1 LFLSNAL
8 SWFSL
13 ILYFRKNLEMR
24 AESEKLFLDNIIT
37 SKYRGLLRAA
47 RNTLNAEGIREV
59 RKAFHMAYEVL
70 KNKPDINH
78 EPFINRC
85 ISIAR
90 ISSEEIGLGR
100 TSIICS
106 LLYDAVHEGHISID
120 LIKKTFGTQVAQLV
134 SDLTK
139 ISSID
144 TTNTTEQAENFR
156 KLLLSLVTD
165 VRVILIKLSERLQV
179 MRNLENYPLDM
190 QLPIATETFYLYA
203 PLAHRL
209 GLYNIKSELEDISLR
224 FRDTDT
230 YNHISKKLEETTS
243 ARNKLIREFIQPI
256 KDELTKQG
264 YHFEIKGRLKS
275 IHSIYNKMRKQ
286 GVAFEE
292 VYDIFAIRII
302 IDSELKNEKSDCW
315 HVYSVVSDFYQPNPL
330 RMRDWISIPKT
341 NGYESL
347 HTTVIGPGGK
357 WVEVQIRTI
366 RMNEIAEKGLA
377 AHWKYK
383 GGEADRGLDTWLGK
397 VREIMEAPESEASD
411 FLDTLKPSLYAKEI
425 FVFTPTGDL
434 KKLPVQATILDFAF
448 DIHSNLGCSCVG
460 AKVNGK
466 SVPIRHI
473 LQNGDRV
480 EILTSKTQKPKSDW
494 LSFVIT
500 SKAKNKIKAFI
511 KEEVTKN
518 AEAGREI
525 LQRRLKNWK
534 LSFNDVNIK
543 KLQKHFKLKNATD
556 LYSLIAED
564 KVDLS
569 VVKDLLIEKPDVQ
582 KTPEKIE
589 EEIVEKI
596 VKTHTSKSDDFLII
610 DNKLDSLD
618 YKLAKCCNPIF
629 GDPIFGFVTINEGVK
644 IHRIN
649 CPNAEQMISRYGY
662 RVVNA
667 RWTNND
673 GQAHYLADVRIV
685 GIDDIG
691 LVSRITDLLSRDLKV
706 SMRSINIDTN
716 DGMFEGRISL
726 FVKDSAHLDNLLLRL
741 KRVKGVLNASR
752 LNAAV

>member
-1 LFLSNAL
+1 MKADH
-8 SWFSL
+8 
-13 ILYFRKNLEMR
+13 
-24 AESEKLFLDNIIT
+24 EKLYLDNIIT

-47 RNTLNAEGIREV
+47 RHSLGQTGTAEI
-59 RKAFHMAYEVL
+59 RKAFHLVYDVL
-70 KNKPDINH
+70 KDKPDINN

-90 ISSEEIGLGR
+90 IGVEEIGLGK

-106 LLYDAVHEGHISID
+106 LLYDAVHEGKIS
-120 LIKKTFGTQVAQLV
+120 LEKVKETFGTEVAQLV
-134 SDLTK
+134 GDLTK

-144 TTNTTEQAENFR
+144 TTNTTQQAENFR

-165 VRVILIKLSERLQV
+165 VRVILIKLSERLQI
-179 MRNLENYPLDM
+179 MRNLESYPEEIHV
-190 QLPIATETFYLYA
+190 PVATETFYLYA

-209 GLYNIKSELEDISLR
+209 GLYNIKSEMEDISLY
-224 FRDTDT
+224 FRDKDT
-230 YNHISKKLEETTS
+230 FQFISRKLEETTS
-243 ARNKLIREFIQPI
+243 ARNKFIKEFIQPI
-256 KDELTKQG
+256 KDELENQSFK
-264 YHFEIKGRLKS
+264 FEIKGRLKS

-286 GVAFEE
+286 GVGFEE

-302 IDSELKNEKSDCW
+302 VDTDLKNEKADCW
-315 HVYSVVSDFYQPNPL
+315 RIYSVVSDFYQPNPL

-347 HTTVIGPGGK
+347 HTTVVGPGGK
-357 WVEVQIRTI
+357 WVEVQIRSV

-397 VREIMEAPESEASD
+397 VREILEAPEAEAMD

-434 KKLPVQATILDFAF
+434 KKLPINATVLDFAF
-448 DIHSNLGCSCVG
+448 DIHSNLGCNCVG

-466 SVPIRHI
+466 SVPIRYV

-500 SKAKNKIKAFI
+500 SKAKNKIKAII
-511 KEEVTKN
+511 KEEKTKN
-518 AEAGREI
+518 AEAGKEI

-534 LSFNDVNIK
+534 IPFNDTTLK
-543 KLQKHFKLKNATD
+543 KLQKQFKVKSVID
-556 LYSLIAED
+556 LYSLIADD
-564 KVDLS
+564 KADFTG
-569 VVKDLLIEKPDVQ
+569 VKELLQEKPDAPR
-582 KTPEKIE
+582 TPEKIE
-589 EEIVEKI
+589 ETIVEKI
-596 VKTHTSKSDDFLII
+596 VKSHTSKNDDFLII
-610 DNKLDSLD
+610 DNKLDGLD

-644 IHRIN
+644 IHRVN
-649 CPNAEQMISRYGY
+649 CPNAEQMISNYGY

-667 RWTNND
+667 RWTSND
-673 GQAHYLADVRIV
+673 AAGAQYQADVRVV

-691 LVSRITDLLSRDLKV
+691 LVSRISDLLSRDLKIN
-706 SMRSINIDTN
+706 MRAISFDTN

-726 FVKDSAHLDNLLLRL
+726 FVKDNAHLDNLLVRL
-741 KRVKGVLNASR
+741 KKVKGVLSATR
-752 LNAAV
+752 MGG